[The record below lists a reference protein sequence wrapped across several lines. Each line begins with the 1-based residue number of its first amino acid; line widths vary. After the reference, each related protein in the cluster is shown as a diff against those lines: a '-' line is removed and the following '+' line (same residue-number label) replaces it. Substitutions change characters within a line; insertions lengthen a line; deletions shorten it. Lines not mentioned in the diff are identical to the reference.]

1 MIQFEI
7 TESPDQDV
15 VGDYHLFKNE
25 IYLGTLL
32 TDIIIKDPE
41 IRKSHAFI
49 EVVDNLLLFHPQKDV
64 SFYLLNGKRA
74 LTIRKLKTGDM
85 IQIGKTKIKIIGFN
99 FSANPSR
106 KEILDSKLQQF
117 MNQQDARLEVIE
129 KLGQLMK

>member
-49 EVVDNLLLFHPQKDV
+49 EVVENVLLFHPQKDV

-74 LTIRKLKTGDM
+74 LTIRKLKAGDV

-106 KEILDSKLQQF
+106 KEILDNKLQQF

>member
-49 EVVDNLLLFHPQKDV
+49 EVVENVLLFHPQKDV
-64 SFYLLNGKRA
+64 PFYLLNGKRA
-74 LTIRKLKTGDM
+74 LTIRKLKAGDM
-85 IQIGKTKIKIIGFN
+85 VQVGKTKIKIIGFN
-99 FSANPSR
+99 FSANTSR
-106 KEILDSKLQQF
+106 KEILDNKLQQF
-117 MNQQDARLEVIE
+117 INQQDARLEVIE
-129 KLGQLMK
+129 KLGKLIK